1 MNFYSFHIGDY
12 KTHTFHLS
20 LLEDLAYRRMLDLY
34 YTHES
39 PLPASPEVIAIR
51 IGMRDHVM
59 EVASVLEQFFVD
71 EPDCWRSPRCDEEIA
86 RMQDKQAKARES
98 GLASAR
104 ARKANAGHSHDDGS
118 TDGQRTLNEGSTTNT
133 NTITNISPTL
143 RSGEK
148 RVAGV
153 KKPDDIPD
161 KIWRDFA
168 TLRKAKRSPLTES
181 SFEIIEREAKKAGIT
196 TAEALT
202 ICIERGWQGFK
213 ADWDWRRSGAPRKA
227 PAAEDFANKDYGSG
241 DTL

>member
-34 YTHES
+34 YTHET
-39 PLPASPEVIAIR
+39 PLPANPEVIAIR

-104 ARKANAGHSHDDGS
+104 VQLPIPIPLPISLLRYAPERSASLESRSRRIFRTRYGGTSQPSAKPNDPRLQSH
-118 TDGQRTLNEGSTTNT
+118 R
-133 NTITNISPTL
+133 L
-143 RSGEK
+143 RSSNGK
-148 RVAGV
+148 
-153 KKPDDIPD
+153 
-161 KIWRDFA
+161 
-168 TLRKAKRSPLTES
+168 
-181 SFEIIEREAKKAGIT
+181 
-196 TAEALT
+196 
-202 ICIERGWQGFK
+202 
-213 ADWDWRRSGAPRKA
+213 PRK
-227 PAAEDFANKDYGSG
+227 PGSQQPKP
-241 DTL
+241 